1 MAGRIDGV
9 ALGAIGA
16 GALFI
21 YAGLRGVSV
30 LKALQSIVRGQSPPA
45 GSGSSPGSGS
55 SSVLL
60 GIPAIKGINAG
71 ALPALTTFTQGQL
84 AALWV
89 QAGGAQDQAANAAC
103 HGIQE
108 SSGNALVTSP
118 NPDGGTNVG
127 LWQLDTKGV
136 GAGYTVAELQNPQT
150 NARLTVLGT
159 RNGTDWSDW
168 ATTGC

>member
-30 LKALQSIVRGQSPPA
+30 LKALQSIVRGQPPP
-45 GSGSSPGSGS
+45 SSPGSS
-55 SSVLL
+55 PSSVGLEL
-60 GIPAIKGINAG
+60 GTT
-71 ALPALTTFTQGQL
+71 LPSSGGTYTAAQL
-84 AALWV
+84 ALLWV
-89 QAGGAQDQAANAAC
+89 QNGGAQDQAQNAAC

-108 SSGNALVTSP
+108 SSGNPRATSA

-127 LWQLDTKGV
+127 LWQLDTKGK
-136 GAGYTVAELQNPQT
+136 GAGYTVAQLMDPAT

-159 RNGTDWSDW
+159 RNGTDWSAW
-168 ATTGC
+168 ATPGC

>member
-9 ALGAIGA
+9 ALGAVGA

-30 LKALQSIVRGQSPPA
+30 LKALQAIVRGQSPSTAPSSS
-45 GSGSSPGSGS
+45 SGSSTFLGLPGGLTG
-55 SSVLL
+55 VTLP
-60 GIPAIKGINAG
+60 GAG
-71 ALPALTTFTQGQL
+71 ATYTAGQL
-84 AALWV
+84 ALLWT
-89 QAGGAQDQAANAAC
+89 QNGGAQDQAQNAAC

-108 SSGNALVTSP
+108 SSGNPRATSS

-136 GAGYTVAELQNPQT
+136 GAGYTVAELMNPGT

-168 ATTGC
+168 ATPGC